1 MAGVS
6 TTVMLADTVDYG
18 EYKSGIRSEAVVFSV
33 QTFTVKFGSAIAG
46 FIGAMVLSLVGY
58 VPNAVQTPET
68 VLGLRVMMFIM
79 SALLIMVILCLYLK
93 FYKLNGSFYFN
104 ILKELSKRREK
115 ISLD

>member
-1 MAGVS
+1 M
-6 TTVMLADTVDYG
+6 
-18 EYKSGIRSEAVVFSV
+18 
-33 QTFTVKFGSAIAG
+33 KFGSAIAG

-93 FYKLNGSFYFN
+93 FY
-104 ILKELSKRREK
+104 
-115 ISLD
+115 